1 MRFDCKSNKW
11 VNMKLN
17 ELVTNV
23 RSKNAGPFWI
33 TIDVFCGSDTAYNTL
48 NRLLSTAYVAAIYKQ
63 PATAMKRFE
72 LPELNVLKFSF
83 PRPVVQGS
91 RYDRDMHG
99 AQYSVLLAEL
109 ELPGDVGN

>member
-1 MRFDCKSNKW
+1 M
-11 VNMKLN
+11 LLG

-23 RSKNAGPFWI
+23 RSKNAGPFWV
-33 TIDVFCGSDTAYNTL
+33 TVDVFCGSDEAYTSL
-48 NRLLSTAYVAAIYKQ
+48 NALLSTAFVAEIYQQ
-63 PATAMKRFE
+63 PEANLKRFE
-72 LPELNVLKFSF
+72 LPALKVLKFSF

-109 ELPGDVGN
+109 ELPVKST